1 MKKPKKTAALLLTAF
16 AFAFAAAGC
25 GKANIGYVDRE
36 RLASE
41 APQVKSIMDEGNAK
55 LQKESE
61 KLQQKM
67 AANPQMS
74 QEDAQKAQADTQQ
87 KLQSINQSYQQQ
99 MKQKI
104 DAAMKGISKEKKLDV
119 IVSDHNGQK
128 TPLYGYTDVTD
139 EAIAKLQ

>member
-61 KLQQKM
+61 KLQ
-67 AANPQMS
+67 
-74 QEDAQKAQADTQQ
+74 
-87 KLQSINQSYQQQ
+87 SINQSYQQQ

-104 DAAMKGISKEKKLDV
+104 DAAMKEISKEKKLDV